1 LDGRQFKFVIDS
13 CLWASKHDNR
23 EVENTGLTMCIELI
37 DNMAETDPQ
46 TSALFFQ
53 QFFITILQDVF
64 FVLTDTDHKA
74 GFKTQSMLLAR
85 MFFFIESGKISEP
98 IYTPEQARPGTT
110 NKDFLRGFVGNLLQT
125 AFPNLMPVQIT
136 QFIEGLFIYQSDLV
150 KFKTNLRDFLIGLK
164 EFSGDNAELFTEDR
178 ELEQQAVKDAELER
192 LKRVG
197 GLLKPADLD
206 QDDEL

>member
-1 LDGRQFKFVIDS
+1 MFPLQLSLAWANS
-13 CLWASKHDNR
+13 CS
-23 EVENTGLTMCIELI
+23 
-37 DNMAETDPQ
+37 
-46 TSALFFQ
+46 
-53 QFFITILQDVF
+53 
-64 FVLTDTDHKA
+64 
-74 GFKTQSMLLAR
+74 
-85 MFFFIESGKISEP
+85 
-98 IYTPEQARPGTT
+98 
-110 NKDFLRGFVGNLLQT
+110 
-125 AFPNLMPVQIT
+125 VQIT